1 MYGLLNEKFPKI
13 LVLLLIFP
21 ILRARPLSQSTEK
34 KHWLYNLYMWFFF
47 FKLQI
52 LVEVKNFFVKQPS
65 LVDITVPKVR

>member
-1 MYGLLNEKFPKI
+1 MYGLSNEKFPKI

-21 ILRARPLSQSTEK
+21 ILRARPLSQSSEK
-34 KHWLYNLYMWFFF
+34 NHRLYNFYMWFSF